1 MRRRHLE
8 RPDLHPAELRRAV
21 RHRDVAYAGFLY
33 FGVALAVAFALN
45 WMPTDWWLYRLISRW
60 FGFPVL
66 AASGPI
72 ALLALGF
79 SVVVWREWILWIPAA
94 FVVTTPGLLWQS
106 SSAAGAADWFGV
118 YFITFA
124 VVSLGLPLF
133 WFLVERRRL
142 LNRPRR

>member
-45 WMPTDWWLYRLISRW
+45 WMPTDWLLYRFLSRW

-66 AASGPI
+66 AVSVPAG
-72 ALLALGF
+72 LLALGF
-79 SVVVWREWILWIPAA
+79 SVAVWREWMLWIPAA
-94 FVVTTPGLLWQS
+94 FVLATPALLWRLS
-106 SSAAGAADWFGV
+106 SGAGAVAWLGV
-118 YFITFA
+118 YFIAFTLF
-124 VVSLGLPLF
+124 SLGLPLF
-133 WFLVERRRL
+133 WFFVERRCL
-142 LNRPRR
+142 LNHPQR